1 MGMLAIG
8 VGGVVLTLRRRAQE
22 ATTIEDVVTGSG
34 PAIAAR

>member
-8 VGGVVLTLRRRAQE
+8 VGAVVLTLRRRSQE
-22 ATTIEDVVTGSG
+22 PTAIEDVVTGGG